1 MLLYNINVY
10 FQSTN
15 TELPS
20 LWSRRFLRKQGQT
33 LICAELNRADRLLIN
48 WSEQL
53 WPGHTHQWPLVNLS
67 AEIRYHFRFI
77 KLSGAVQSPAA
88 SLHHPT
94 PTPATCRGIT
104 LAEEKY
110 LKGTAVCSFM
120 QKCLCR
126 LVKTSDSLL
135 NRPII
140 CSALWGSLSDRDPHP
155 YPHWYKKINHWSLF
169 AVLKKK
175 AFTVL
180 SDKQI
185 LIPEFKTGTSIAFI
199 YIHRLTLDS
208 HWIDFPVLLYW

>member
-1 MLLYNINVY
+1 MDSSDAPGQGTGTLTHSQKNHNKTKPKKKWLYEVEILLYNVKVS

-15 TELPS
+15 TELAS
-20 LWSRRFLRKQGQT
+20 LWVLRKQGQT
-33 LICAELNRADRLLIN
+33 LICAEHKRADRLLIN

-88 SLHHPT
+88 SLHQPT
-94 PTPATCRGIT
+94 PTPSTCRGIT
-104 LAEEKY
+104 LAEKKY

-126 LVKTSDSLL
+126 LVKTSDNLF

-155 YPHWYKKINHWSLF
+155 FPHWYKKINHWSLF
-169 AVLKKK
+169 AVLKKGLNSLK
-175 AFTVL
+175 
-180 SDKQI
+180 
-185 LIPEFKTGTSIAFI
+185 
-199 YIHRLTLDS
+199 
-208 HWIDFPVLLYW
+208 W